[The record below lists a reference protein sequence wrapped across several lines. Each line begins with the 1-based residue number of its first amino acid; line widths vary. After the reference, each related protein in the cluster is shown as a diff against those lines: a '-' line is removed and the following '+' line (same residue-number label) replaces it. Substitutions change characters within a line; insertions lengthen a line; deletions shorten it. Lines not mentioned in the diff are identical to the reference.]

1 LTLAAMMLSLSGLL
15 NIYKPSGVS
24 SFWVVKQVKRIL
36 GVKKVGH
43 CGTLDP
49 LAEGVLLIVYGAAT
63 KQQEK
68 YMGGDK
74 TYRTRLRLGVATD
87 TGDTTGRV
95 LAEKPVPEITSV
107 DLREILKTF
116 QGEIQQIPPMY
127 SALKQ
132 NGVRLYAL
140 ARKGMTVERQP
151 RTVTIHRIEPLHLGA
166 GTVELRV
173 DCSKGTYIR
182 TLVGDIGNAI
192 GCGATVEYLCRE
204 RSSGF
209 SCENAL
215 DGKLL
220 YTCDREQLLAH
231 AQPVV
236 QP

>member
-1 LTLAAMMLSLSGLL
+1 
-15 NIYKPSGVS
+15 
-24 SFWVVKQVKRIL
+24 
-36 GVKKVGH
+36 
-43 CGTLDP
+43 
-49 LAEGVLLIVYGAAT
+49 
-63 KQQEK
+63 
-68 YMGGDK
+68 
-74 TYRTRLRLGVATD
+74 
-87 TGDTTGRV
+87 V

-182 TLVGDIGNAI
+182 TLVEDIGNAI

-204 RSSGF
+204 RSGGF
-209 SCENAL
+209 SYENAL

-220 YTCDREQLLAH
+220 CTCDREKLLAH
-231 AQPVV
+231 AQPVA